1 MFGHKIKIEPDLYE
15 KIKKCAEAAG
25 YSSPEEFAL
34 HVLEKETTRI
44 LGSGGEGAESE
55 EELRKRLEGLG
66 YIE

>member
-1 MFGHKIKIEPDLYE
+1 MFGHKIKIDDDLFE
-15 KIKKCAEAAG
+15 KLKKCSDAAG
-25 YSSPEEFAL
+25 YSSPAEFAL

-44 LGSGGEGAESE
+44 LGSGGAGTESE